1 MEKDRLLE
9 IYDLLINFHKKGID
23 LINYEFLLTSDRPIK
38 TKLIRVRARRRRDTG
53 FAES

>member
-1 MEKDRLLE
+1 M
-9 IYDLLINFHKKGID
+9 NFSKESIRI
-23 LINYEFLLTSDRPIK
+23 INYEFLLANDQPIK